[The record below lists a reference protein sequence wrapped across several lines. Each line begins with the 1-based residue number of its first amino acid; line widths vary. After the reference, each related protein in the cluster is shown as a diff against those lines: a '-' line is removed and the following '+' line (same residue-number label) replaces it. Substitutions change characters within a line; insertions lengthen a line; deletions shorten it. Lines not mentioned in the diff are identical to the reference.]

1 MIYAE
6 NCPCCGSQAKWFSKR
21 TDKGRKVAIAIRCE
35 CRYLKTEIPI
45 AEYMDVSRLIEVL
58 GAMRDEWHTSN
69 EIEKKEKCRRMME
82 MVHGED
88 KDFDRKYAERQEGN
102 DGE

>member
-6 NCPCCGSQAKWFSKR
+6 DCPRCGSQADWTSKR

-45 AEYMDVSRLIEVL
+45 AEYMDVARLVEVL
-58 GAMRDEWHTSN
+58 ETMRDEWHISN
-69 EIEKKEKCRRMME
+69 EIEKKETCRRMME
-82 MVHGED
+82 RVHGED
-88 KDFDRKYAERQEGN
+88 KEFDKKYAERQEGN